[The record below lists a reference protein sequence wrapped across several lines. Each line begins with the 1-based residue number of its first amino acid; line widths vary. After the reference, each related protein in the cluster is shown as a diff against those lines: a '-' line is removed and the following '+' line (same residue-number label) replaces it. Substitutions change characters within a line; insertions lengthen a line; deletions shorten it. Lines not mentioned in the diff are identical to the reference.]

1 MIFIYV
7 QKKTNN
13 IRIMKLSILKSFNF
27 VKYLDN
33 NENRISRESIL
44 CVINSYI
51 TFLNENKLILLHFFS
66 NLDKIELQ
74 FL

>member
-51 TFLNENKLILLHFFS
+51 TFLNENKLILLHFF
-66 NLDKIELQ
+66 
-74 FL
+74 